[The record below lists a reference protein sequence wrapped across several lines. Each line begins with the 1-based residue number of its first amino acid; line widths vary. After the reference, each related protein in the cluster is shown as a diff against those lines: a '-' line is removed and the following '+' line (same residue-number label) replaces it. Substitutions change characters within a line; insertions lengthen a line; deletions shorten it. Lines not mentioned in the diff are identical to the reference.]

1 MRAPILGLLILLVPL
16 RLFADGGVAVGQ
28 FENGSLSVTVFATPV
43 PVHAGPLDVT
53 VLVQEIPSNQPVADA
68 SIGFSLQKVSPPS
81 PDRVRLPAWCSS
93 SPPGSW
99 IEASS
104 AHSNNKLLSGAYL
117 PLPESGRW
125 QLTLRITRGA
135 TDITESLLLDVAPP
149 QNLLALWWPLMVLV
163 PLAVVLYAWRA
174 ILIRSRRGRF
184 KPGAG

>member
-1 MRAPILGLLILLVPL
+1 MRAPILSLLILLMPL

-28 FENGSLSVTVFATPV
+28 FENGSLGVTVFANPV

-53 VLVQEIPSNQPVADA
+53 VLVQEIPSNQPVTDA
-68 SIGFSLQKVSPPS
+68 TVVFSLQKVSPPS

-104 AHSNNKLLSGAYL
+104 AHSGNKLLSGAYL

-125 QLTLRITRGA
+125 QLTLRIIRGA
-135 TDITESLLLDVAPP
+135 SDFTESILLDVASPR
-149 QNLLALWWPLMVLV
+149 NLLAVWWPLIALC
-163 PLAVVLYAWRA
+163 PLAGALYAWRA
-174 ILIRSRRGRF
+174 ILIRRRRGRF